1 MLSGHDSMPMKTLF
15 KGAGVAMVTP
25 FNQDK
30 SINYDELTR
39 LIEYQLAQGTDA
51 IVVCGTTGEPS
62 TMTKEE
68 RVQVIKHA
76 MRVVKR
82 RVPVIAGCGVNNTN
96 ETVEMAKRIEE
107 LGVDGL
113 LIVTPYY
120 NKATQNGLYEHYKSI
135 AKAVALPIIMYNV
148 PSRTGVNLLPATAEK
163 LGREFDNIV
172 AVKEASGNIS
182 QVAELI
188 SRTKDCLQ
196 VYSGNDD
203 QIIPIL
209 SLGGVG
215 VISVLSNIAPKD
227 THDMVMEYLE
237 GNREYA
243 RKLQLGYLELIRVLF
258 MEVNPIPIK
267 RALEYMGYEA
277 MHLRLPLTRMED
289 AHASQLEKEMQKIHL
304 Q

>member
-163 LGREFDNIV
+163 LGREFWRGFV
-172 AVKEASGNIS
+172 
-182 QVAELI
+182 
-188 SRTKDCLQ
+188 SRF
-196 VYSGNDD
+196 
-203 QIIPIL
+203 
-209 SLGGVG
+209 
-215 VISVLSNIAPKD
+215 
-227 THDMVMEYLE
+227 
-237 GNREYA
+237 R
-243 RKLQLGYLELIRVLF
+243 
-258 MEVNPIPIK
+258 
-267 RALEYMGYEA
+267 
-277 MHLRLPLTRMED
+277 
-289 AHASQLEKEMQKIHL
+289 
-304 Q
+304 